1 MSKLDSDNKAVT
13 SIELKL
19 RLKKTRIS
27 LPSVFP
33 VRLLAGIHCLELK
46 DKSWIPERVR
56 DDIYTHLVFPA
67 CLLAGIHFLE
77 PKDKS
82 WIPEQVRVDNCSMH
96 DRHFRPPWRSKTIR
110 GGG

>member
-46 DKSWIPERVR
+46 DKSWIPEQVR
-56 DDIYTHLVFPA
+56 DDSNKAVASIELRVKVTVSHETYCLSGMLVGRNP
-67 CLLAGIHFLE
+67 L
-77 PKDKS
+77 
-82 WIPEQVRVDNCSMH
+82 
-96 DRHFRPPWRSKTIR
+96 FRT
-110 GGG
+110 